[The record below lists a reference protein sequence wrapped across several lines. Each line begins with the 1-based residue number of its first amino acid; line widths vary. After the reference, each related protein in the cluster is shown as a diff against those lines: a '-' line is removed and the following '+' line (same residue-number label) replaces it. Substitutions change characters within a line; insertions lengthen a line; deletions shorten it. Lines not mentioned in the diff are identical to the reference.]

1 MKKGFHVDIE
11 TKTISNTDF
20 RRVLYTAEHLQLVLM
35 SIKPGEEI
43 GSEVH
48 KGNDQFF
55 RVEEGTG
62 KVIISGETYVVS
74 DGDTIIVPAGAE
86 HNIINTS
93 DSASLRSILS
103 TLLPII
109 TTECV
114 IAPRRK
120 RKRIR
125 KNLMVRPQSKQKSTR
140 GCLFV

>member
-74 DGDTIIVPAGAE
+74 DGDSIIVPAGAE

-93 DSASLRSILS
+93 DSASLQLYTIYAPPHHNDGVRHS
-103 TLLPII
+103 TKEEAEADKEKFDGE
-109 TTECV
+109 TTE
-114 IAPRRK
+114 
-120 RKRIR
+120 
-125 KNLMVRPQSKQKSTR
+125 
-140 GCLFV
+140 